1 MAELFCDSD
10 GEGKVRVAILDIG
23 KYPGEYTKIVSG
35 RLLHDGSRC
44 DKCNRPLNKGEIA
57 YYVAFL
63 SESLRDPKGETLFFD
78 MKEAKTARY

>member
-35 RLLHDGSRC
+35 RLLHDGLRC
-44 DKCNRPLNKGEIA
+44 DKCNRPINKDEIA
-57 YYVAFL
+57 YYVANL
-63 SESLRDPKGETLFFD
+63 RESFRDPKGEALFFD